1 MRHLRA
7 LIAVAEELNFT
18 RAAERLHLTQQA
30 LSAQIRQLEERVG
43 TKLVERDTR
52 RVELT
57 RAGTALYEQARPL
70 LSNAQQAVEAARAAD
85 HGARRLTVGYIA
97 ALTHGVM
104 AQTMQAFAERHPDVE
119 VTIHFGEFLD
129 PWGGLHDNTA
139 DVAILY
145 GRFDTTGLEL
155 HHLFSVP
162 RGVALAVDHPL
173 AAKERVTLEE
183 FLAEPLIAVP
193 MIDPVCRAFWAG
205 DRYRRGIPPRVGA
218 TVRNLDALIGAVG
231 AGLGVTGT
239 VQLAVDG
246 LGAAVGVT
254 FRPVE
259 GLGPLDF
266 FVGHRAGD
274 EREPVLEF
282 VETALD
288 TRYVPPSA
296 APA

>member
-1 MRHLRA
+1 
-7 LIAVAEELNFT
+7 
-18 RAAERLHLTQQA
+18 
-30 LSAQIRQLEERVG
+30 
-43 TKLVERDTR
+43 
-52 RVELT
+52 
-57 RAGTALYEQARPL
+57 
-70 LSNAQQAVEAARAAD
+70 
-85 HGARRLTVGYIA
+85 
-97 ALTHGVM
+97 
-104 AQTMQAFAERHPDVE
+104 

-145 GRFDTTGLEL
+145 GGFDTTGLEL
-155 HHLFSVP
+155 HHLFSLP
-162 RGVALAVDHPL
+162 RGVALAADHPL
-173 AAKERVTLEE
+173 AAKERVTIEE
-183 FLAEPLIAVP
+183 FIAEPLIAVP

-239 VQLAVDG
+239 VQLAVDAHG
-246 LGAAVGVT
+246 PGVGGVT
-254 FRPVE
+254 FRLVE
-259 GLGPLDF
+259 GLEPLDF

-274 EREPVLEF
+274 EREQVREF

-296 APA
+296 TPA